1 MEDKKEK
8 FLLTGLRLLYI
19 LKFLSEGACSKTKL
33 LNYIKEKLKLESYS
47 QETLK
52 LDINSLIKSG
62 FQLERKGKRE
72 NFRYELKEKP
82 QFLKFNLEETEIFSF
97 LKNAVMETF
106 NFKEILEVRNF
117 FYSNKNLFLC
127 CGELLDFEGFNYINE
142 KIVEMSDDLI
152 QKKLPAKIV
161 YSSPIQG
168 RKEFIGLLEKIII
181 RNKKLYL
188 TLYSEFA
195 ENKITLRLDKIKN
208 IEAIDQKINKKEKVK
223 TSFKYAITK
232 DFFEN
237 NPLLPTENAVIKND
251 FEVEI
256 ENFEEDVFFVV
267 QRLLM
272 LGKDC
277 IKIYDEKI
285 KEKVLKILKDTLGV
299 YEKCQIQ

>member
-97 LKNAVMETF
+97 LKNEVMETF

-256 ENFEEDVFFVV
+256 ENFEEDDFFVV

>member
-223 TSFKYAITK
+223 TSFKYVITK

-256 ENFEEDVFFVV
+256 ENFEEDDFFVV

>member
-19 LKFLSEGACSKTKL
+19 LKFLSEGACSKAKL

-82 QFLKFNLEETEIFSF
+82 QFLKFNLEETENFSF

-256 ENFEEDVFFVV
+256 ENFEEDYFFVV

>member
-19 LKFLSEGACSKTKL
+19 LKFLSEGACSKAKL

-208 IEAIDQKINKKEKVK
+208 IEAIDQKTNKKEKVK

-256 ENFEEDVFFVV
+256 ENFEEDDFFVV